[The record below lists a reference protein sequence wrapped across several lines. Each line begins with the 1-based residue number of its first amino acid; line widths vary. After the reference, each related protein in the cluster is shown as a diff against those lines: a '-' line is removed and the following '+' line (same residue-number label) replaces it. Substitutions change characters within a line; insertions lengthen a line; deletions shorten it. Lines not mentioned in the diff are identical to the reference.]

1 MTEQPAPKYTTDFMK
16 SQILADTTP
25 EGTGWTKNPL
35 EAAMITSGRVDNLS
49 LAYDMARKE
58 NARFCAERGL
68 HLVCRDH
75 KGTRQSIDLDPEQ
88 PVLVNDDTLCFASGY
103 EEDGQYEVFLGSVF
117 GPRLYVKKVRA
128 MATANYK
135 HLRALVTADALA
147 DQLLKIASQ
156 SEDVSVR
163 LRFRALSSEADAIL
177 TELMKDKR

>member
-1 MTEQPAPKYTTDFMK
+1 MTEQPAPSF
-16 SQILADTTP
+16 
-25 EGTGWTKNPL
+25 TKTPL
-35 EAAMITSGRVDNLS
+35 EEAMIGVARIDNLS

-68 HLVCRDH
+68 HLICRDH
-75 KGTRQSIDLDPEQ
+75 NGTRQSMDLDPEQ
-88 PVLVNDDTLCFASGY
+88 PVLVNDDTLCFATGY

-135 HLRALVTADALA
+135 HLRALVTADSLA
-147 DQLLKIASQ
+147 DQLLRIASQ
-156 SEDVSVR
+156 SEDVSER
-163 LRFRALSSEADAIL
+163 RRFRALSSQADAIL